1 MLKFLNCHDKNP
13 FWPCQRTLINTRA
26 DYRPGKKLK
35 FSNNDMGGAGAIRMS
50 LLTNV
55 DYTRGLRVVK
65 YANSLIVNL
74 GVEVY
79 INYKSCV

>member
-1 MLKFLNCHDKNP
+1 
-13 FWPCQRTLINTRA
+13 
-26 DYRPGKKLK
+26 
-35 FSNNDMGGAGAIRMS
+35 MGGAGAIRMS

-74 GVEVY
+74 GLEVY